1 MRQTFYFFPP
11 RQIQAIFPTQI
22 QAFFHTQIQAILH
35 KRIQA
40 NVHTQIQAIFHTQIQ
55 ACLGLPVKHCLD
67 LLENKCLDLRVKN
80 CLDLRVK
87 NSLDLRMKKVQTFKQ
102 ARIRSQDVAYLY
114 VKCNAQ
120 SDGQLGDT
128 ASIST
133 ITDLQG
139 QTGRQTNAISYS
151 GEAKEAAIVCRE
163 LSLMWGV
170 HTIFQAGASK
180 DNGVKLQKI
189 IDARIGVDNEINRRF
204 ETNGLNEGIS
214 AFLNDCVQPV
224 ASAAESAVKK
234 TGARPAAGP
243 APGSK
248 RKKQGN

>member
-67 LLENKCLDLRVKN
+67 L
-80 CLDLRVK
+80 RVK

-102 ARIRSQDVAYLY
+102 ARIRSQDIAYLY

-204 ETNGLNEGIS
+204 ETNGLNGRIS
-214 AFLNDCVQPV
+214 VFLNDCVQPV

>member
-67 LLENKCLDLRVKN
+67 L
-80 CLDLRVK
+80 RVK

-102 ARIRSQDVAYLY
+102 ARIRSQDIAYLY

-204 ETNGLNEGIS
+204 ETNGLNERIS

>member
-1 MRQTFYFFPP
+1 MNNRF
-11 RQIQAIFPTQI
+11 A
-22 QAFFHTQIQAILH
+22 L
-35 KRIQA
+35 
-40 NVHTQIQAIFHTQIQ
+40 
-55 ACLGLPVKHCLD
+55 ACVD
-67 LLENKCLDLRVKN
+67 LLGSACENCLDLRVNICLDPLVKN

-170 HTIFQAGASK
+170 HTISQAGASK

-204 ETNGLNEGIS
+204 ETNGLNERIS
-214 AFLNDCVQPV
+214 VFLNDCVQPV

-234 TGARPAAGP
+234 TGARPAEETRETRMSA
-243 APGSK
+243 K